1 MENSKEFSQISF
13 LDRNSVNDFTAF
25 LLKSKI
31 GLYTEINEYIEE
43 YISNFIKPNL
53 VYSPQLTEIAIKNA
67 KDKVL
72 RNIGIVNENERIVAK
87 HDRIS
92 PRQN

>member
-1 MENSKEFSQISF
+1 MENSKEYFPNLLF

-31 GLYTEINEYIEE
+31 GFNTEINEAIEE

-53 VYSPQLTEIAIKNA
+53 VYSPHLTEIAIKEC
-67 KDKVL
+67 K
-72 RNIGIVNENERIVAK
+72 R
-87 HDRIS
+87 
-92 PRQN
+92 